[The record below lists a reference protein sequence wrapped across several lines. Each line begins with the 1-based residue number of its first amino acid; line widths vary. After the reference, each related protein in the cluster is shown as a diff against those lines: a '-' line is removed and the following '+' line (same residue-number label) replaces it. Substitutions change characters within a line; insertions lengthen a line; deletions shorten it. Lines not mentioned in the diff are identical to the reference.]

1 MRQPY
6 MRNIFLF
13 LPQIIRSMRQLL
25 YVLILLIS
33 VSFSSNVRS
42 DSTQRNASTISQST
56 SDKISFNDLP
66 NKELLLTS
74 VCSLSKKPWVCVV
87 LCGLLSLLVYKS
99 GYKLDGLDVLFKKK
113 QLELNKNCQTSVMD
127 FLNGKNVV
135 PQLVEGNEG
144 GTILLEVWYNETA
157 GIAYARLSEY
167 KELSFQDVTGI
178 VELTAENAQSLISR
192 L

>member
-1 MRQPY
+1 MKINFKKVHAPKD
-6 MRNIFLF
+6 L
-13 LPQIIRSMRQLL
+13 IISGI
-25 YVLILLIS
+25 ILLAGIGL
-33 VSFSSNVRS
+33 FFIQK
-42 DSTQRNASTISQST
+42 TMG
-56 SDKISFNDLP
+56 
-66 NKELLLTS
+66 
-74 VCSLSKKPWVCVV
+74 VCVV

-99 GYKLDGLDVLFKKK
+99 GYKLDGLDVLLKKK

-144 GTILLEVWYNETA
+144 GTILLEVWYNKAA

-178 VELTAENAQSLISR
+178 VELTAENAQSLISK

>member
-1 MRQPY
+1 MEINFKKVHAPKDL
-6 MRNIFLF
+6 IISGIILIAGIGLF
-13 LPQIIRSMRQLL
+13 FIQKAMG
-25 YVLILLIS
+25 
-33 VSFSSNVRS
+33 
-42 DSTQRNASTISQST
+42 
-56 SDKISFNDLP
+56 
-66 NKELLLTS
+66 
-74 VCSLSKKPWVCVV
+74 VCVV

-99 GYKLDGLDVLFKKK
+99 GYKLDGLDVLLKKK

-167 KELSFQDVTGI
+167 KELSFQNVTGI

>member
-1 MRQPY
+1 MEINFKKVHAQKDL
-6 MRNIFLF
+6 IISGIILIAGIGLF
-13 LPQIIRSMRQLL
+13 FIQKAMG
-25 YVLILLIS
+25 
-33 VSFSSNVRS
+33 
-42 DSTQRNASTISQST
+42 
-56 SDKISFNDLP
+56 
-66 NKELLLTS
+66 
-74 VCSLSKKPWVCVV
+74 VCVV

-99 GYKLDGLDVLFKKK
+99 GYKLDGLDVLLKKR

-127 FLNGKNVV
+127 FLNGKNVI

-178 VELTAENAQSLISR
+178 VELTAENAKSLISR